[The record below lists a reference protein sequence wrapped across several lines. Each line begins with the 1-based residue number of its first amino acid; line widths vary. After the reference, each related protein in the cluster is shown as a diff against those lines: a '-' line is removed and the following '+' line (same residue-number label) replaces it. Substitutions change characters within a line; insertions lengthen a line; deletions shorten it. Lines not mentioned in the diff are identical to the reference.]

1 MIEFYQDDYFKLAMK
16 LIQNYTLMG
25 IKTNNDSGSSGI
37 LINAGAPESFKDIFK
52 IPEPTWDVTSSK
64 YFELKPIL
72 ISSFEYAN
80 SISSIA
86 EPVSGL
92 FASNVNLFSDND
104 ILTDLDLSEKIVE
117 TLSTD
122 SENLMQSKLIRL
134 LLSLG
139 ITFS

>member
-25 IKTNNDSGSSGI
+25 IKTNN
-37 LINAGAPESFKDIFK
+37 E
-52 IPEPTWDVTSSK
+52 EPTWDVTSSK

-92 FASNVNLFSDND
+92 LASNVYH
-104 ILTDLDLSEKIVE
+104 
-117 TLSTD
+117 
-122 SENLMQSKLIRL
+122 QLIY
-134 LLSLG
+134 
-139 ITFS
+139 

>member
-64 YFELKPIL
+64 YFFADL
-72 ISSFEYAN
+72 IPLPGKSKD
-80 SISSIA
+80 IA
-86 EPVSGL
+86 SKKFVFPDPFGP
-92 FASNVNLFSDND
+92 
-104 ILTDLDLSEKIVE
+104 TKTTCLSEK
-117 TLSTD
+117 
-122 SENLMQSKLIRL
+122 LISI
-134 LLSLG
+134 SL
-139 ITFS
+139 